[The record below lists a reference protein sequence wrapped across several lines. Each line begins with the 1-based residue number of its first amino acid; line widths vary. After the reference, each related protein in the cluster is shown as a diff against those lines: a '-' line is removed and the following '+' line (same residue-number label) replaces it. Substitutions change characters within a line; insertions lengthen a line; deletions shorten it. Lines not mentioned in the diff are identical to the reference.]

1 MKEGNDMDSFTTYMK
16 KRIIEVVNDT
26 NDEDFLRTIYN
37 MLNEIQISNARE
49 KQDTLLEITGTC

>member
-26 NDEDFLRTIYN
+26 NDEDFLRTIYT

>member
-1 MKEGNDMDSFTTYMK
+1 MDSFTTYMK

-26 NDEDFLRTIYN
+26 NDEDFLRTIYT